1 MKKNL
6 KPLKNYLDIINE
18 KVLAGWTKS
27 KDPKYYYQD
36 DQGKIHAVTQSWAKN
51 KEYTPLNNK
60 DVFKHIGKVH
70 HSIHKKIESIKDD
83 IHKSCKHLKGSKR
96 ERSENLLNLVNNLQ
110 KSKSKNQRKSI
121 VRKMVNNRLI
131 MRSISEN
138 KIYADP
144 HTGLNYKIFGDES
157 TFSKI
162 VNEIAKESGVD
173 IPVREQSLNNALNY
187 HRGKYSEFYL
197 VSLLS
202 NKETNYKKHKSELSK
217 YGEDVKK
224 IETNVQKISESIKQ
238 QFPEIQSIE
247 YVGNQKSHDSTDIIV
262 RHIENGKEIEK
273 KLSLKVY
280 SDSSN
285 IDIKNLGSLSF
296 GSTFIKNDKLDE
308 QIKKIYDQ
316 NKSSVSDTEDEY
328 EEKKIKM
335 RSEFINTIGDA
346 LTKSS
351 QKDLNHLWNSVLG
364 IKKNENVYTV
374 LGNITNNDVKII
386 NNNEFKQKGK
396 IFVSI
401 NKNRITVDLN
411 DESKR
416 KIFIDLNIQRKKAPR
431 LIFKTNLN

>member
-1 MKKNL
+1 M
-6 KPLKNYLDIINE
+6 
-18 KVLAGWTKS
+18 
-27 KDPKYYYQD
+27 
-36 DQGKIHAVTQSWAKN
+36 
-51 KEYTPLNNK
+51 
-60 DVFKHIGKVH
+60 
-70 HSIHKKIESIKDD
+70 
-83 IHKSCKHLKGSKR
+83 
-96 ERSENLLNLVNNLQ
+96 
-110 KSKSKNQRKSI
+110 
-121 VRKMVNNRLI
+121 
-131 MRSISEN
+131 
-138 KIYADP
+138 
-144 HTGLNYKIFGDES
+144 
-157 TFSKI
+157 
-162 VNEIAKESGVD
+162 
-173 IPVREQSLNNALNY
+173 
-187 HRGKYSEFYL
+187 
-197 VSLLS
+197 S

-285 IDIKNLGSLSF
+285 IDIKNLGSLFF